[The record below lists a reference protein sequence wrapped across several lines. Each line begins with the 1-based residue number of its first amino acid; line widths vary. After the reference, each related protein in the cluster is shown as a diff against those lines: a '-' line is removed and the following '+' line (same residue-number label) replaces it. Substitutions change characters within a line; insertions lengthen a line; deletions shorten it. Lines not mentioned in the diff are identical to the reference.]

1 MRGLDTNVK
10 RIRRKVFKEIARV
23 GFESE
28 TETLVADIE
37 AIPYHIVPQGSKTV
51 WNDSSLV
58 SDKARESPHNRSP
71 RPVP

>member
-28 TETLVADIE
+28 PETLVADIE
-37 AIPYHIVPQGSKTV
+37 AIPYHIVFSGRSDIPIARRTR
-51 WNDSSLV
+51 SLATAL
-58 SDKARESPHNRSP
+58 SL
-71 RPVP
+71 

>member
-28 TETLVADIE
+28 TGNSGCR
-37 AIPYHIVPQGSKTV
+37 Y
-51 WNDSSLV
+51 
-58 SDKARESPHNRSP
+58 
-71 RPVP
+71 